1 MHRKTE
7 PFKQEL
13 RVAKDFSEDSC
24 IACLDSWGYGFVDPK
39 NIKLFFKQNHSK
51 ISDEDVMALV
61 RRFDIDGDMKMTHDE
76 FLAGIEPQEPYAK
89 VIVKD

>member
-1 MHRKTE
+1 MPLDVENELAKLLTMEIEMHRKTE

-39 NIKLFFKQNHSK
+39 NIKLFFK
-51 ISDEDVMALV
+51 
-61 RRFDIDGDMKMTHDE
+61 
-76 FLAGIEPQEPYAK
+76 
-89 VIVKD
+89 